1 MQINDIGLYYPYFH
15 VRDDTWLKA
24 AALYLPQVARI
35 RPPGYPVRDSETAN
49 VLRAELDFLLDVD
62 PGPQA
67 ASTAREFGELVQQ
80 DTEALERYLLPDYP
94 GGGGFGIEV
103 DNPWFQD
110 EARFAWIHAS
120 QLGDNRAFIELL
132 RDRGLATMTRFDPL
146 TGIRDDAQWV
156 GMHPRL
162 VAVYSCAL
170 AQRISRA
177 NQLLPV
183 THDLRL
189 FALPEDWTVQELG
202 AALVNT
208 RPPGASSS
216 SSSVLYAGAALQS
229 VLPAGLEHV
238 PAQDIVRARRTLA
251 AEFDAF
257 RVHLTGLAEE
267 FARLDGIEDPE
278 ILRARLAAMVE
289 LDLRSSVRELEQGL
303 RALRMEPIRAMFGL
317 KSLEL
322 PTVAALAA
330 HALNFSPMIGAG
342 GLLAVQAFTAVR
354 AARKSAGERRSS
366 AAGYLL
372 GLRAQLDPPSA
383 LERARR
389 IVTGRG

>member
-1 MQINDIGLYYPYFH
+1 MSDIGLYYPYFH

-35 RPPGYPVRDSETAN
+35 RPPGYPVLDSETAT

-67 ASTAREFGELVQQ
+67 ASTAREFGEFVQQ
-80 DTEALERYLLPDYP
+80 DADALERYLLPDYP
-94 GGGGFGIEV
+94 GGGGFGIESH
-103 DNPWFQD
+103 NPWFQD
-110 EARFAWIHAS
+110 ETRFAWIHAS
-120 QLGDNRAFIELL
+120 QLGDRALIELL
-132 RDRGLATMTRFDPL
+132 CDLGLGTRSRFDPL
-146 TGIRDDAQWV
+146 TGLRDDARWV
-156 GMHPRL
+156 GMHPHL

-170 AQRISRA
+170 AQRIARA

-183 THDLRL
+183 THDPRL
-189 FALPEDWTVQELG
+189 FALPEDWTVRELG

-216 SSSVLYAGAALQS
+216 GSSVLYACAALRS
-229 VLPAGLEHV
+229 VLPAGLEQV
-238 PAQDIVRARRTLA
+238 SAQDIVRARRTLA

-257 RVHLTGLAEE
+257 RAHLTGLAEE

-289 LDLRSSVRELEQGL
+289 LDLSGSIRELEQGL
-303 RALRMEPIRAMFGL
+303 RALGLEPIRAMFGL

-330 HALNFSPMIGAG
+330 HALHLSPVIGAG
-342 GLLAVQAFTAVR
+342 GMLAVQAFTAVR
-354 AARKSAGERRSS
+354 SARESAGERRTS

-372 GLRAQLDPPSA
+372 GLRAQLDPPGA

-389 IVTGRG
+389 ILTGRS